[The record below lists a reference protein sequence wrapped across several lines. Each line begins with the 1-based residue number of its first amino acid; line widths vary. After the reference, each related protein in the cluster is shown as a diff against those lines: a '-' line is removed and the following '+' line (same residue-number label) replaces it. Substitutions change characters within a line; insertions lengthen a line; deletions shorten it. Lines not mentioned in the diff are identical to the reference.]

1 MRVPS
6 WVGSFRKVL
15 PLSFVIFSFS
25 IPGHAAP
32 SLQVR
37 TGASNSIQI
46 SGIELRTTPATVLNP
61 RLIQVPNS
69 AVFLVTW
76 QEQTNGSAVSYYAIS
91 PDGRRM
97 GPATATT
104 YDLALRSGKIDLTAR
119 QRLAVASPRSDVQIV
134 QFWTPL
140 ISSLDRQLKSLGV
153 TFYRYLPHHA
163 YVVSMSPEVRQR
175 VGTLPYVRAIAP
187 LLAVDK
193 LDQGLI
199 TQLLRNEAGAIAG
212 EYNVEA
218 FERGSAS
225 QARIGQF
232 VKSLGGTVLSI
243 LPEGFRMR
251 ITLAPRHLPALANLA
266 EVAFVDPASA
276 PENDYDLAR
285 EIGGQNYVESVAGFS
300 GEGVRGE
307 VLDDGLRLTHIA
319 FQAIPVLIHGSQPGI
334 ASGHGTSTYGIN
346 FGDGT
351 GEPRAR
357 GGVPSA
363 QGIFATYLSLTNRY
377 VHTAELLRDP
387 FFAVYQSNSW
397 GSGPTTQYTTISREM
412 DDIIFINDILICQSQ
427 SNNGNQLSRPQAWAK
442 NIVSVGGVYHYGS
455 LDMSTH
461 RWNHG
466 GSIGPAEDGRIKPDL
481 AHFYDRVYSTSA
493 SSDTSYTNNFGGT
506 SAATPI
512 IASYFGIFYQ
522 MWHNGIF
529 GNPTGETVFASRPHM
544 ATAKAILI
552 NTAKQWPFSGETSDL
567 TRTHQGWGLPDLQNL
582 YDLQGNILIVDQTDV
597 LQTTE
602 STPYPVNVSGNLPL
616 KATLVYMDLPGT
628 TSSTQHRINDL
639 SLRVTSPSGVVYWGN
654 NGLLAS
660 NWSGPGGEED
670 HINTVENV
678 FLEFP
683 EPGAWLV
690 EVLATEINQDEH
702 LETQEIDSDYALV
715 VSGIDF

>member
-1 MRVPS
+1 
-6 WVGSFRKVL
+6 
-15 PLSFVIFSFS
+15 LSFVILSFS
-25 IPGHAAP
+25 VSGHAAP

-37 TGASNSIQI
+37 AGASNSIQI
-46 SGIELRTTPATVLNP
+46 SGIELRTTPATILNP

-104 YDLALRSGKIDLTAR
+104 YVLALRSGKIDLTSR
-119 QRLAVASPRSDVQIV
+119 QKLAVASPPSEVQIV

-140 ISSLDRQLKSLGV
+140 MSSMDQQLKSIGV
-153 TFYRYLPHHA
+153 TFYRYLPNHA
-163 YVVSMSPEVRQR
+163 YIVSMAPEVRER
-175 VGTLPYVRAIAP
+175 VAALPYVRTVAP
-187 LLAVDK
+187 VLAVDK
-193 LDQGLI
+193 LNEGLI

-218 FERGSAS
+218 FERGSVN
-225 QARIGQF
+225 QTRIGEF
-232 VKSLGGTVLSI
+232 VKSLGGKVLSI
-243 LPEGFRMR
+243 TPEGCRMQ
-251 ITLAPRHLPALANLA
+251 ITLEPRNLPALANLA
-266 EVAFVDPASA
+266 QVAFIDPASA

-285 EIGGQNYVESVAGFS
+285 QIGGQDYVENIAGFS
-300 GEGVRGE
+300 GQGVRAE
-307 VLDDGLRLTHIA
+307 VFDDGLRITHIG

-363 QGIFATYLSLTNRY
+363 QGIFATYLTLTNRY
-377 VHTAELLRDP
+377 VHTAELLQDP

-397 GSGPTTQYTTISREM
+397 GNNPTTQYTTISREM

-442 NIVSVGGVYHYGS
+442 NIVSVGGVYHFGS

-493 SSDTSYTNNFGGT
+493 SSDSSYTSGFGGT

-512 IASYFGIFYQ
+512 TATHFGIFYQ

-529 GNPTGETVFASRPHM
+529 GNPTGPTVFDSRPHM

-582 YDLQGNILIVDQTDV
+582 YDMRNNILIVDQTDV
-597 LQTTE
+597 LQTGE
-602 STPYPVNVSGNLPL
+602 STAYYANAVPDLPV

-639 SLRVTSPSGVVYWGN
+639 SLRATSPSGVVYWGN

-660 NWSGPGGEED
+660 NWSDPGGEED

-678 FLEFP
+678 FVEFP
-683 EPGAWLV
+683 EAGTWLF
-690 EVLATEINQDEH
+690 EVLGTEINQDEH
-702 LETQEIDSDYALV
+702 PGTPEIDSDYALV
-715 VSGIDF
+715 ISGVDFR